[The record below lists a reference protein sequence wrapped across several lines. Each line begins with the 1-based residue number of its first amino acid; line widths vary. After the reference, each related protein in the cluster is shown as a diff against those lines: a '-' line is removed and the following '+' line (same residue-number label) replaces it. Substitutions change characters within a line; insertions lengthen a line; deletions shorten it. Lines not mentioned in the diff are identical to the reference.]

1 MAALVAIAPLALIV
15 FLMIA
20 RRWSAAN
27 AGLAGL
33 AVAVIGAICFFGLG
47 TRLLSEQGVAAALI
61 GTGAEAAFSTLD
73 ILWIILP
80 ALSLYELQ
88 QSSGAIDAIRTG
100 LLGLSSDKTLLAI
113 IIALFFALFMEGA
126 AGFGTPIALAAPLI
140 VGLGFTPAVAVA
152 LPLIGHVAGVSFGA
166 LGTPIFAQV
175 DVSGISGDRIAPL
188 TALLHAGISP
198 LFVLSMVLIAL
209 NGRFQAK
216 YAAWALVGAVCFL
229 LPYLGLAAWVGP
241 ELPAIGGALAG
252 GLAFALILRSS
263 QGRQAETPDA
273 RSLAWGAIPYAL
285 LVGLILV
292 TRLVPQIKDALRQV
306 VLEWTLSGAFA
317 GRIEP
322 LYHPGTMLLAGFV
335 FGGLLQGRT
344 LAELATAVT
353 AAARRLV
360 PVAVALLAMLGIAR
374 LMVHAGMTEALA
386 QAATHA
392 GRAWP
397 LIAPSVGALGSFITG
412 SATASNILLT
422 DLQQATATDLGLPLR
437 PMIAAQ
443 GFGAAI
449 GNSVA
454 LHNIIAGAAT
464 VGLQGGEGEILR
476 KTAPVC
482 VVCLAAAGILV
493 FAAARWSP
501 SLM

>member
-1 MAALVAIAPLALIV
+1 MAALVAITPLALIV

-20 RRWSAAN
+20 LRWPAAN
-27 AGLAGL
+27 AGLVGL
-33 AVAVIGAICFFGLG
+33 VAAIIGAIFFFGFG
-47 TRLLSEQGVAAALI
+47 TRVHGDQGVAAALT
-61 GTGAEAAFSTLD
+61 GTAAEAVFSAVD

-88 QSSGAIDAIRTG
+88 QRSGAIDAIRTG
-100 LLGLSSDKTLLAI
+100 LMGLSSDKTLLAI

-140 VGLGFTPAVAVA
+140 VSLGFSPAVAVA

-166 LGTPIFAQV
+166 LGTPILAQV
-175 DVSGISGDRIAPL
+175 DVSGIGGDRIAPV
-188 TALLHAGISP
+188 TAFLHASLSP
-198 LFVLSMVLIAL
+198 LLVLSMVFIAG
-209 NGRFQAK
+209 NGRVQAK
-216 YAAWALVGAVCFL
+216 YAGWAIVGAVCFL
-229 LPYLGLAAWVGP
+229 LPYLCLAAWVGP

-252 GLAFALILRSS
+252 GLAFAFVLRFRKE
-263 QGRQAETPDA
+263 RQAETPDA
-273 RSLAWGAIPYAL
+273 RSLALGAIPYAV

-292 TRLVPQIKDALRQV
+292 TRLVPQIKDASRQI
-306 VLEWTLSGAFA
+306 VLQWTLPGPFA

-353 AAARRLV
+353 AAVRRLV
-360 PVAVALLAMLGIAR
+360 PVAIALLAMLGIAR

-386 QAATHA
+386 AAATRT
-392 GRAWP
+392 GWAWP

-422 DLQQATATDLGLPLR
+422 DLQQAAATDLGLPLL
-437 PMIAAQ
+437 PLIAAQ

-464 VGLQGGEGEILR
+464 VGLQGREGDILR

-482 VVCLAAAGILV
+482 LVCLAAAGVLV
-493 FAAARWSP
+493 LAAVLWS
-501 SLM
+501 